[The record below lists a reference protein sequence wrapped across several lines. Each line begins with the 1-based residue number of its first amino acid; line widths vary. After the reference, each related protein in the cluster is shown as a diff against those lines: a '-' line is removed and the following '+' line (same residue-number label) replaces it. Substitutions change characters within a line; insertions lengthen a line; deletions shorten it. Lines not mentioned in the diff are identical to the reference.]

1 MKRRWLPL
9 PIYYNSPLS
18 KNEAIPT
25 HIPHKPG
32 YMPDFYKSKNELIKP
47 NIVKYTKNAPNC

>member
-18 KNEAIPT
+18 KNETIPT

-32 YMPDFYKSKNELIKP
+32 YMPDFYKSKNESAKP
-47 NIVKYTKNAPNC
+47 KVLHSTKNDAN